1 MSPKTAAEYIAKYFQ
16 TYTSVKEYMN
26 ANVAFAHEHGY
37 VKTAF
42 GRRRIIPEISSS
54 NYNLRSFGERA
65 AMNMPLQGTAADII
79 KIAMINVNR
88 RLKKELPEALLIL
101 QVHDELIVDVPQA
114 KKEQAEKILREE
126 MGNAVSLSVPLTVN
140 VASGKNWYDA
150 K

>member
-1 MSPKTAAEYIAKYFQ
+1 M
-16 TYTSVKEYMN
+16 
-26 ANVAFAHEHGY
+26 
-37 VKTAF
+37 
-42 GRRRIIPEISSS
+42 
-54 NYNLRSFGERA
+54 
-65 AMNMPLQGTAADII
+65 
-79 KIAMINVNR
+79 
-88 RLKKELPEALLIL
+88 IL